1 MKKRVIYSC
10 ITLQKELENTIKKI
24 GFEGKV
30 NYLNVAL
37 HSDPQKMHETLQGII
52 DANTEADYLCF
63 RLRQGYL
70 RFARHNLLSCCATY
84 YGLHRCPFNR
94 LRYQAP

>member
-10 ITLQKELENTIKKI
+10 ITLQKELENTIKKF
-24 GFEGKV
+24 GFKGKV

-52 DANTEADYLCF
+52 DANTEAEEIIICVSAARLPAICTPQPALLLCHVLWTASMSF
-63 RLRQGYL
+63 
-70 RFARHNLLSCCATY
+70 
-84 YGLHRCPFNR
+84 
-94 LRYQAP
+94 